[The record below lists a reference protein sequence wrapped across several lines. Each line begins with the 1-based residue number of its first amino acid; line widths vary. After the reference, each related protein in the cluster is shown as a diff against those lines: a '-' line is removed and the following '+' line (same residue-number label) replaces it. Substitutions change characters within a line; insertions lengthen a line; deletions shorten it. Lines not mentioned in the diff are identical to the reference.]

1 MSISAKIKVMLL
13 KRRLV
18 KYIDEFLDNN
28 SEFSDSVIQTMDEIG
43 IPAKLIMKRFMIKEN
58 IGKRKMIKLIIDC
71 KDDNYI
77 EVKKLTIRVTNKG
90 RMFIKRYV
98 FFGKALEQMNISAVY
113 ILFLI
118 AGIIIGFI
126 ITYIIIPLIKLI
138 K

>member
-1 MSISAKIKVMLL
+1 
-13 KRRLV
+13 
-18 KYIDEFLDNN
+18 
-28 SEFSDSVIQTMDEIG
+28 
-43 IPAKLIMKRFMIKEN
+43 MIKEN